1 MRRFLALAAVFAAG
15 CGTLSHP
22 INDDG
27 ADKGSPTG
35 INPGTQTLAVSV
47 GSNVLAVGDT
57 VTINGSLNGAPLSNN
72 GLLTVTSSDPSVATA
87 GGTVIFA
94 RSVGQTTINVT
105 FNGVTASPPIG
116 IGVVPNAAGVSA
128 QVALQSGGGSS
139 AFVPAA
145 VTVPTGA
152 QVAFTFGPQHNLVFQ
167 SVPGAPANIAQSA
180 GGGGVYAT
188 RTFSTAG
195 TFAFQC
201 TIHGESGEIVVNP

>member
-116 IGVVPNAAGVSA
+116 IGVVPNA
-128 QVALQSGGGSS
+128 GGGSS

-167 SVPGAPANIAQSA
+167 SVPGAPANIAQSS